1 MNDVPKSFWET
12 IYKHNIAK
20 MIGVCYRY
28 TYNRQIA
35 EDLAHDAFL
44 VAINKSSSFENKGS
58 FEAWLRRIVVNI
70 ALQYLREQ
78 KKQKCHLDR
87 IAYVMAS
94 TESQDEN
101 QSNEETNFSEAEL
114 LEAIELLPG
123 HHKLVF
129 NLYVFDNF
137 THAQIGA
144 ELGISQGTSKSHLA
158 RARKSIRKILTKK
171 AKENKKRK
179 KLIVLFLLPDRL
191 WHIDHLFT
199 RQLNYFEIQPQKSDP
214 IDTINFTEIPT
225 PKFKAPTIFSKNYL
239 KTDIATLAIVVNIA
253 VVLFL
258 HFNLYKG
265 IKVSAPSENPTVQ
278 LGGFSDVD
286 SKKNHDKK
294 VLNFDTTTA
303 TFSDN
308 GIISNEKSKNI
319 EKMKTLNTLGGLLL
333 TGSTLAFD
341 STNLLNRPQQHT
353 QLKNQEIVENNVSET
368 TIPTELIKSDNKV
381 DSTEMSGTFYASTL
395 FWSAANNELYL
406 MGKHVKVNLNSNKF
420 NGSGTFSFIN
430 KINYLVINGTPMK
443 LNETI
448 KLSDKKYSL
457 VKLSEAEA
465 IKKYGD
471 KGKLIVE
478 ITLAE

>member
-44 VAINKSSSFENKGS
+44 VAIDKSSSFENKGS
-58 FEAWLRRIVVNI
+58 FEAWLRRIVVNT

-78 KKQKCHLDR
+78 KKKKCHLGR

-94 TESQDEN
+94 TEPQNEN
-101 QSNEETNFSEAEL
+101 QLNEETNFSEAEL
-114 LEAIELLPG
+114 LEAIECLPE

-137 THAQIGA
+137 THAQIGV
-144 ELGISQGTSKSHLA
+144 ELGISEGTSKSHLA
-158 RARKSIRKILTKK
+158 RARKSIRGILTKK
-171 AKENKKRK
+171 AKGNKKRK
-179 KLIVLFLLPDRL
+179 KLAVLILLPDRL
-191 WHIDHLFT
+191 WHIDDLFT
-199 RQLNYFEIQPQKSDP
+199 RKLNYFEIQPQKSAP
-214 IDTINFTEIPT
+214 IDTIDFSGISI
-225 PKFKAPTIFSKNYL
+225 PKFKSPTIFSENYL
-239 KTDIATLAIVVNIA
+239 KTDVSTLAIVVNIA

-258 HFNLYKG
+258 HFNSYKE
-265 IKVSAPSENPTVQ
+265 IKVSTSMDNSTVRS
-278 LGGFSDVD
+278 LGFSDID

-303 TFSDN
+303 TISDN
-308 GIISNEKSKNI
+308 GIISNEKTKHI
-319 EKMKTLNTLGGLLL
+319 EKMKTVNTLGALLL

-341 STNLLNRPQQHT
+341 STNLLNKPQQST
-353 QLKNQEIVENNVSET
+353 QLKNQEIVENNASET
-368 TIPTELIKSDNKV
+368 TISTGLIKSDNKV
-381 DSTEMSGTFYASTL
+381 DSSEMSGTFYASTL
-395 FWSAANNELYL
+395 FWSAVNNGLYL
-406 MGKHVKVNLNSNKF
+406 MGKHVKVNINSNKF
-420 NGSGTFSFIN
+420 SGSGTFSFIT

-448 KLSDKKYSL
+448 QLSDKKYSL
-457 VKLSEAEA
+457 IKLSEAEA

>member
-44 VAINKSSSFENKGS
+44 VAIDKSSSFENKGS

-78 KKQKCHLDR
+78 KKQKSHLDR

-94 TESQDEN
+94 TESQDEI

-114 LEAIELLPG
+114 LEAIEHLPE

-137 THAQIGA
+137 THAQIGS
-144 ELGISQGTSKSHLA
+144 ELGISEGTSKSHLA
-158 RARKSIRKILTKK
+158 RARKSIREILTKK
-171 AKENKKRK
+171 VKGDKKRQ
-179 KLIVLFLLPDRL
+179 KLALLLLIPDKL
-191 WHIDHLFT
+191 WSIDDLFT
-199 RQLNYFEIQPQKSDP
+199 RQLNYFEIQPRKTAP
-214 IDTINFTEIPT
+214 IDTIDFSGISLPE
-225 PKFKAPTIFSKNYL
+225 FKSSTIFPENYL
-239 KTDIATLAIVVNIA
+239 NTDISTLAIVVNIA

-258 HFNLYKG
+258 HFNSYKE
-265 IKVSAPSENPTVQ
+265 KAPALLENSTIQ
-278 LGGFSDVD
+278 SGGFSDAY

-294 VLNFDTTTA
+294 VLIFDTTTA
-303 TFSDN
+303 TFSGN
-308 GIISNEKSKNI
+308 GIISSEKTKTI
-319 EKMKTLNTLGGLLL
+319 EKMKTVNTLATLLL

-341 STNLLNRPQQHT
+341 STNVLNKHQQPV
-353 QLKNQEIVENNVSET
+353 QVKNQEIIENNASKT

-381 DSTEMSGTFYASTL
+381 DSSEMSGTFYASTL
-395 FWSAANNELYL
+395 FWSAENNGLYL
-406 MGKHVKVNLNSNKF
+406 MGKHVKVNLNSQKF
-420 NGSGTFSFIN
+420 SGSGTFSFIN

-448 KLSDKKYSL
+448 QLSDKKYSL